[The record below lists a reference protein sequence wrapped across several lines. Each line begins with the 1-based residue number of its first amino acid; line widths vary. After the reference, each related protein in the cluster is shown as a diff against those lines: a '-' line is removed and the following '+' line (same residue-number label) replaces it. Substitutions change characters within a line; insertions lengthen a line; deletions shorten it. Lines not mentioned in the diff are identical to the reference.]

1 MRLDK
6 IVSLGYGIQV
16 SNIDKNAA
24 KPSFNTQEESRKKTS
39 HSDTY
44 TPSKSAVKAKNLDE
58 VRQRIKDGYYNS
70 EEINRDLAD
79 MFSTAFDSI

>member
-6 IVSLGYGIQV
+6 IVSLGYGTQA
-16 SNIDKNAA
+16 SNVTKNIA
-24 KPSFNTQEESRKKTS
+24 KSSFDIKEKSRRNS
-39 HSDTY
+39 SQSDSY

-70 EEINRDLAD
+70 EEVNKDLAD
-79 MFSTAFDSI
+79 MFSNAFDSL